1 MSQRKFIK
9 TSYSSFAT
17 NGSFGSGTGIYE
29 YEYEYE
35 FRTSF
40 MTSFKESL
48 KGSFSS
54 NVFLSQTDN
63 EKTKVLGYGI
73 NLI

>member
-17 NGSFGSGTGIYE
+17 SGSFGSGTGI

>member
-17 NGSFGSGTGIYE
+17 SGSFGSGTGIYE